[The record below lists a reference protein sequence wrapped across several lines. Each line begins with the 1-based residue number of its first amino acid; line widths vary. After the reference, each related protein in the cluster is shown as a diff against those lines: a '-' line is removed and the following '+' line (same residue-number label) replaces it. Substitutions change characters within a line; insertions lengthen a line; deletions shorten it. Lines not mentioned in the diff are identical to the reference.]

1 MQIALQ
7 RREVGIAFLAFD
19 RGLVNERDVG
29 PVEAVEQKI
38 HLFGIEHFVGKT
50 RVDFLVRDPSSRD
63 GCIEQ
68 GLHGWGIAMRS
79 DHRWW
84 APVIR
89 KRKEVVVEVQV
100 IPYASGV
107 EWHPRP
113 KNRQQRRL
121 FWLRNQLVGWLR
133 VR

>member
-1 MQIALQ
+1 
-7 RREVGIAFLAFD
+7 
-19 RGLVNERDVG
+19 
-29 PVEAVEQKI
+29 
-38 HLFGIEHFVGKT
+38 
-50 RVDFLVRDPSSRD
+50 
-63 GCIEQ
+63 
-68 GLHGWGIAMRS
+68 MRS

-84 APVIR
+84 APVIQ

-121 FWLRNQLVGWLR
+121 WLRNQLVVGFAFVDQMEIFDR
-133 VR
+133 TFRST